1 MKRVFLTALCLVLCL
16 SMLGG
21 CAKTDVAPDAD
32 TTDPADTAEA
42 VGTDDTGVEPDDT
55 EPADSDPADSDPAD
69 TDPAA
74 GEDAIAASLVSVRQ
88 AMIDTPAMVAV
99 AYMGGTD
106 SMESVDAVEWVKTL
120 LPGFTGNLP
129 FITAIDDSHIVGDRY
144 GELYLVVPCD
154 ENASVSVN
162 RVDENGEVTELLY
175 RSESGDPLLV
185 FANNTGFPADTQMN
199 IVDGAGDVLSY
210 SFTLN
215 DLSYL
220 TQYSDGS
227 IYDFTPYAEA
237 LCREYADFQEYGWNQ
252 PERSSLI
259 DTSWEESHVLADG
272 STVRYSISF
281 NEDSAAIQWNDGF
294 ISLPWELLTLDGE
307 RLVKFTVNSD
317 EERICHILI
326 DGDYL
331 YLSQD
336 IENGVQRADEPLSL
350 IMNRTYG

>member
-55 EPADSDPADSDPAD
+55 EPADSDPAD

-162 RVDENGEVTELLY
+162 RVDEIGEVTELLY
-175 RSESGDPLLV
+175 RSESGEPLLV
-185 FANNTGFPADTQMN
+185 FANNTGFPAFRKAN
-199 IVDGAGDVLSY
+199 HRGCEI
-210 SFTLN
+210 
-215 DLSYL
+215 
-220 TQYSDGS
+220 
-227 IYDFTPYAEA
+227 
-237 LCREYADFQEYGWNQ
+237 
-252 PERSSLI
+252 
-259 DTSWEESHVLADG
+259 
-272 STVRYSISF
+272 
-281 NEDSAAIQWNDGF
+281 
-294 ISLPWELLTLDGE
+294 
-307 RLVKFTVNSD
+307 
-317 EERICHILI
+317 
-326 DGDYL
+326 
-331 YLSQD
+331 
-336 IENGVQRADEPLSL
+336 
-350 IMNRTYG
+350 